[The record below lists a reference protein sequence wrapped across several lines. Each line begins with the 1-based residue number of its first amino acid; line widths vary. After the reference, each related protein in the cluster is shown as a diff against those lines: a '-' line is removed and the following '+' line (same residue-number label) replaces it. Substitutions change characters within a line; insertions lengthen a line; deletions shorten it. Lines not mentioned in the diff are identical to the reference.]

1 MNVSDREDMVI
12 FVVEPN
18 IVIKSDK
25 IAVMESED
33 NDIGI
38 I

>member
-1 MNVSDREDMVI
+1 MDENIVI
-12 FVVEPN
+12 FVADPDVAIN
-18 IVIKSDK
+18 IIKSDK

-33 NDIGI
+33 NDNGI

>member
-18 IVIKSDK
+18 SVIKSDK
-25 IAVMESED
+25 IEVMESED
-33 NDIGI
+33 NDNGI